1 MVKYTMVSSWEV
13 VAPTYSSEWLS
24 DVALS
29 FIPLLQDPELI
40 MYLMK
45 EVKHQKRQHEETLS
59 RDFHQSLRVSAEERY
74 KRISDLSMRR
84 KFHRVNASVP
94 VSCTLPFDGGMW
106 RNSQILLRMIRYFKP
121 GLIRERLSDES
132 ENIVT
137 HTEGDISFKAAT
149 VNMVYGEDSF
159 ERHEF
164 LDGWSQYDLEE
175 VVRELEEYPSDSRPA
190 FFIVRLSD
198 KSWERSWLEIFQ

>member
-1 MVKYTMVSSWEV
+1 MVSSWEV
-13 VAPTYSSEWLS
+13 VAPTYSSDWLRN
-24 DVALS
+24 VALS

-40 MYLMK
+40 MYLME
-45 EVKHQKRQHEETLS
+45 EVKQQKRQHEETLS

-84 KFHRVNASVP
+84 KFHKVNASVP

-106 RNSQILLRMIRYFKP
+106 RNSQILLRMIKYFNH
-121 GLIRERLSDES
+121 GLIRQIDVES

-137 HTEGDISFKAAT
+137 HIEGSVLFKALT
-149 VNMVYGEDSF
+149 VNMIYGEDSF

-164 LDGWSQYDLEE
+164 LDGWTQYDLEE
-175 VVRELEEYPSDSRPA
+175 VVREFEGYESFERP
-190 FFIVRLSD
+190 FFVVSLSD
-198 KSWERSWLEIFQ
+198 KSWERSWLEIFP

>member
-1 MVKYTMVSSWEV
+1 MVSSWEV
-13 VAPTYSSEWLS
+13 VTPTYSSDWLS

-40 MYLMK
+40 MYLME
-45 EVKHQKRQHEETLS
+45 EVKQQKRLHEETLS
-59 RDFHQSLRVSAEERY
+59 REFHQSLRVSAEERY

-106 RNSQILLRMIRYFKP
+106 RNSQILLRMIKYFNP
-121 GLIRERLSDES
+121 GLIRQRLSDES

-137 HTEGDISFKAAT
+137 HIEGTVLFKALT
-149 VNMVYGEDSF
+149 VNMIYGEDSF

-164 LDGWSQYDLEE
+164 LDGWAQHDLEG
-175 VVRELEEYPSDSRPA
+175 VVREFEEYKSFERP

-198 KSWERSWLEIFQ
+198 KSWERSWLEIFP

>member
-1 MVKYTMVSSWEV
+1 MVSSWEV
-13 VAPTYSSEWLS
+13 VAPTYSSDWLS

-29 FIPLLQDPELI
+29 FIPLLQDPGLI
-40 MYLMK
+40 MYLME

-84 KFHRVNASVP
+84 KFHKVNASVP

-106 RNSQILLRMIRYFKP
+106 RNSQILLRMIKYFNP
-121 GLIRERLSDES
+121 GLIRQRLSDES

-137 HTEGDISFKAAT
+137 HTEGSVLFKAST
-149 VNMVYGEDSF
+149 VNMIYGEGSF

-164 LDGWSQYDLEE
+164 MDGWSEYDLEE
-175 VVRELEEYPSDSRPA
+175 VVREFEECPHPLA
-190 FFIVRLSD
+190 TPFIVVRLSD
-198 KSWERSWLEIFQ
+198 KSWERSWLEIFP

>member
-1 MVKYTMVSSWEV
+1 MVSSWDTV
-13 VAPTYSSEWLS
+13 VPTYSSDWLS

-40 MYLMK
+40 MYLME
-45 EVKHQKRQHEETLS
+45 EVKHQKMQHEETLS

-84 KFHRVNASVP
+84 KFHKVNASVP

-106 RNSQILLRMIRYFKP
+106 RNSQILLRMIKYFTP
-121 GLIRERLSDES
+121 GLIRQRLSDES

-137 HTEGDISFKAAT
+137 HTEGSVLFKALT
-149 VNMVYGEDSF
+149 VNMIYGEDSF

-164 LDGWSQYDLEE
+164 LDGWTQYDLEE
-175 VVRELEEYPSDSRPA
+175 VVREFEEYSPEERN
-190 FFIVRLSD
+190 FFIVSLSD
-198 KSWERSWLEIFQ
+198 KSWERSWIEIFP

>member
-1 MVKYTMVSSWEV
+1 MVSSWEV
-13 VAPTYSSEWLS
+13 VAPTYSSHWLR

-29 FIPLLQDPELI
+29 FIPLLHDPELI
-40 MYLMK
+40 MYLME

-94 VSCTLPFDGGMW
+94 VSCKLPFDGGMW
-106 RNSQILLRMIRYFKP
+106 RNSQILLRMIKYFNP
-121 GLIRERLSDES
+121 GLIRQRLSDES

-137 HTEGDISFKAAT
+137 HIDGSILFKALT
-149 VNMVYGEDSF
+149 VNMIYGEDSF

-164 LDGWSQYDLEE
+164 LDGWAQHDLEG
-175 VVRELEEYPSDSRPA
+175 VVREFEEYESFERP

-198 KSWERSWLEIFQ
+198 KSWERSWLEIFP

>member
-1 MVKYTMVSSWEV
+1 MVSSWEV
-13 VAPTYSSEWLS
+13 VAPTYSSDWLS
-24 DVALS
+24 DVAIS

-84 KFHRVNASVP
+84 KFHKVNESVP

-106 RNSQILLRMIRYFKP
+106 RNSQILLRMIKYFNP

-137 HTEGDISFKAAT
+137 HTEGDIRFKAAT

-198 KSWERSWLEIFQ
+198 KSWEKSWLEIFP